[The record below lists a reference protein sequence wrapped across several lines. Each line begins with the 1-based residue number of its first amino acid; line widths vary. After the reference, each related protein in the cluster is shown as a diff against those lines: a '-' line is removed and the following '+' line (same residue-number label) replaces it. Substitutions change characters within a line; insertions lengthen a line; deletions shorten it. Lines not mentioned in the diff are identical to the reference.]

1 MPRIFNPALAMKF
14 RLPVLTLFTY
24 SLLTA
29 CVSTS
34 ETKSAPSEGGE
45 EITSELSIAQ
55 GDAAYQ
61 RGELDDAQVKYLL
74 ALNSEPENPETLYRI
89 GTIYTAQGKNS
100 LAEDSFR
107 QALQYDEMHL
117 NSSEALALLLLKKG
131 RYVEAH
137 KLFKNVVVQEKE
149 RWRTLNGL
157 GVVYDMQKHHEQA
170 QTFYHMALK
179 HNPRSAQ
186 IHNNLGYSLYRSG
199 DWGEVEEHFRFA
211 ISLQPNN
218 QQAWSNLGLFYSR
231 QGDFDASFD
240 AFEKIL
246 NSYQAANNVGY
257 LAMLQENLEVA
268 DTFLNMAIRLSPS
281 YYSIAHDNLKR
292 IKKLKK

>member
-1 MPRIFNPALAMKF
+1 MKF
-14 RLPVLTLFTY
+14 QFTLLTSIASL
-24 SLLTA
+24 LLTA

-34 ETKSAPSEGGE
+34 EVKTAPSEGDE
-45 EITSELSIAQ
+45 EITAELSIVQ

-74 ALNSEPENPETLYRI
+74 ALNSEPENPQTLYRI
-89 GTIYTAQGKNS
+89 GTIYTAQGKHT

-107 QALQYDEMHL
+107 QALQYDETHV

-131 RYVEAH
+131 QYAQAH
-137 KLFKNVVVQEKE
+137 RLFKRVVTQEQE

-170 QTFYHMALK
+170 QTFYRMALK
-179 HNPRSAQ
+179 QNPRSAQ

-199 DWGEVEEHFRFA
+199 SWDEVEENFRFA

-231 QGDFDASFD
+231 KGDFNASLE
-240 AFEKIL
+240 AFEQIL
-246 NSYQAANNVGY
+246 NTHQAANNVGY
-257 LAMLQENLEVA
+257 LAMLQENMDVA
-268 DTFLNMAIRLSPS
+268 ERFFNMAIRLSPS
-281 YYSIAHDNLKR
+281 YYSVAHDNLKK
-292 IKKLKK
+292 IKTLKEK